1 MSATG
6 RGKTKR
12 DPNDFYETP
21 QWCVHRFL
29 EKTKSRLQQGTWL
42 EPCAGSGAI
51 IRASKSFGVPSSF
64 VAVELQEKFMPVLA
78 KTKGVS
84 RVYADNFLKW
94 HPDEYR
100 KFQVAIGN
108 PPYKLAEEVIKHALE
123 QSEQV
128 CMLLRLNFLSS
139 GKRCEWLQDTKPDV
153 FVLPNR
159 PSFTGVGTDATDYA
173 WFLWDKNSKGI
184 GQNKGEVS
192 VYTNPKS
199 KNIVSTIYDYD
210 QDYRW
215 LISELA
221 RPVKSPQEFEEIAGI
236 SWNNFSSMIKS
247 YKDWQNIIKDQDD
260 EYNAALTKMQNRV
273 KALPQGTKPPPI
285 LQKKINR
292 ILGLKKELAAV
303 AKNPILLGALTLI
316 IEVGVMPG
324 DVEEWD
330 HWAKTA
336 DGRLILIDYG
346 FTRDLVSLYKAA

>member
-1 MSATG
+1 MKLLQEIQFEIAKILLEIRTSFNMQEFKKLQTLDEMSKYA
-6 RGKTKR
+6 
-12 DPNDFYETP
+12 DAN
-21 QWCVHRFL
+21 
-29 EKTKSRLQQGTWL
+29 LQKLGQGT
-42 EPCAGSGAI
+42 S
-51 IRASKSFGVPSSF
+51 RAAYLLSN
-64 VAVELQEKFMPVLA
+64 
-78 KTKGVS
+78 
-84 RVYADNFLKW
+84 RYAL
-94 HPDEYR
+94 
-100 KFQVAIGN
+100 
-108 PPYKLAEEVIKHALE
+108 KLAI
-123 QSEQV
+123 
-128 CMLLRLNFLSS
+128 
-139 GKRCEWLQDTKPDV
+139 
-153 FVLPNR
+153 
-159 PSFTGVGTDATDYA
+159 PSAEA
-173 WFLWDKNSKGI
+173 KGI